1 MNSAAAVLVLACS
14 DNRASSLDVMETS
27 GVSSSMKDMLF
38 ETIGWEATDTEKEE
52 DEIDE
57 GEEDEEE
64 EEEEEDADEGR
75 DDAGEEEEE
84 DDIGEEEEEEEEED
98 ADEGRDDAG
107 EEEEEEDERCPERDN
122 DEDATTGEDVLGVT
136 VPTNF
141 LFMSLQFVPR

>member
-57 GEEDEEE
+57 GEE
-64 EEEEEDADEGR
+64 
-75 DDAGEEEEE
+75 
-84 DDIGEEEEEEEEED
+84 EEEEEEEEED

-107 EEEEEEDERCPERDN
+107 EEEEEEEERCSERDN

-141 LFMSLQFVPR
+141 LFMSLQFAPE